1 METATR
7 TGIGAA
13 DFYADPHATKYQAEL
28 EANPNAF
35 RILFDLLN
43 LPANPDFS
51 VVRGCEGP
59 VFRGNAFL
67 VWNTGC

>member
-1 METATR
+1 MGPARCSSRQARWAPNSVSFARNQLVLQEVAGWLRCFGSLETC
-7 TGIGAA
+7 
-13 DFYADPHATKYQAEL
+13 
-28 EANPNAF
+28 
-35 RILFDLLN
+35 
-43 LPANPDFS
+43 ANPDFS